1 MLFPG
6 RKRRKVSLPS
16 ARPPRTISRLSLSQC
31 CRHADQ
37 SPGSLFSC
45 RSGTGPLENCSGAIL
60 DGPRTSNLMN
70 RISGSCLSKCDIVLV
85 PTHSLK
91 IVEETKGLDD
101 VSFPRRY
108 CGKLVQA
115 ESQVLRI

>member
-1 MLFPG
+1 M
-6 RKRRKVSLPS
+6 
-16 ARPPRTISRLSLSQC
+16 PPRRC
-31 CRHADQ
+31 VPKRFRHTYQ
-37 SPGSLFSC
+37 RPGSLFSC
-45 RSGTGPLENCSGAIL
+45 RSGTGPLENCFRARL
-60 DGPRTSNLMN
+60 DGPRASNLMN
-70 RISGSCLSKCDIVLV
+70 RISAPCFSESFILLAKI
-85 PTHSLK
+85 HALK